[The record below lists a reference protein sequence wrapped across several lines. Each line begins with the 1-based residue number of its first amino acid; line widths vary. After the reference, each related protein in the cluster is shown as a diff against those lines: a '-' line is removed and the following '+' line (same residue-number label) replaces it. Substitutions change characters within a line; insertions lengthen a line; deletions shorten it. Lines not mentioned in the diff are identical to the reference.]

1 MVARSPKPP
10 QPDAKFEILGRA
22 GNGRFGEVLRARRCD
37 DGVLVALKITH
48 EARSRQLLAR
58 EAAHSSLALSPLLPE
73 LVDVGWLLL
82 DGTIGTLAEEATAGA
97 VPCVALTWV
106 DGVLLSEAQRQTREA
121 AHRCDLA
128 LRLARDV
135 GEALSDLHAIGLAH
149 GDIKPDNLIVDSA
162 GRIHIID
169 LGLACDLHEREIE
182 GASPRYL
189 ALGDA
194 DLGDGRARDLAA
206 LGAVLAELVDGDV
219 ASSGTPVSAA
229 RTAVL
234 PEPLR
239 SICAALL
246 APQPGARPT
255 AAWAADTASA
265 ALATHACESTA
276 DSLRKTERNVRH
288 VRAAYL
294 RLRRAETLAATSVR
308 GDTAP
313 WLLEAVEQSRRAR
326 SIAGEAP
333 QIAAASLGP
342 MDPNQLAR
350 WLITLAGSSA
360 ASWAVEPILSIG
372 ESAAAR
378 ALASLA
384 GRVPP
389 SMWTLL
395 DLEAA
400 LGSSSS
406 VIASNRATSPI
417 PWGNELDVEQAT
429 ELALAM
435 GRVPPDARALET
447 IERCPTAPTALLLAA
462 VRALTLRGEHGRA
475 RSLVLRGIAVA
486 AKEVDPLAAEVL
498 RRAGDFGLASERARA
513 ALERDADPDGIARA
527 ALARMTLDAGHI
539 EEALHLTKGAPATAA
554 LCEVG
559 AIIAVA
565 QGEPQRAAAEVA
577 RGEAFAKTPEEHA
590 RLAGMRAYV
599 SHGRDPEY
607 SLKAYSMAAEHAARA
622 GAVAE
627 EGIYLLGLAGAA
639 VDCGDLTLGIDA
651 SKRAALLGEFLERPP
666 LVARAVLAGAVAH
679 ATVGASHDA
688 IRLSHEAIVWARR
701 ASDVHAEAYAYWAI
715 ADASPRSSPEAI
727 SAAERAATLLAS
739 SNITDRL
746 RAYARVLLHKPG
758 SLGAARILELDAAE
772 NDASASSA
780 SKLEWWGARAADISL
795 HMAAGEGATDAAG
808 FVLSRIAALANA
820 RAEIAARGPALA
832 AGAELAARVGNGEM
846 ARNLQTILA
855 STAAELLRRAPPAF
869 VDSAR
874 MLPWV
879 VGAVATT
886 EPGLEPQQSRELEAI
901 VRALSERER
910 LKDLL
915 VQVVD
920 SLVLWTGVER
930 GLLLLRAPDGR
941 LVPRAARNLARAD
954 LHGDQLALSQTLSR
968 QALERR
974 EPIVA
979 TDAAGDLES
988 FHRSAIALKLRSV
1001 LAVPLIAR
1009 GEALGVV
1016 YLDDRVR
1023 RGAFGPRELGWVRTI
1038 ASLAS
1043 FAIADAR
1050 AQVLLRRAARRASRA
1065 SRSLGET
1072 LAQREAALD
1081 VAEREL
1087 ASVRGSRTRFSY
1099 DELVGVSQPMVEMLQ
1114 IVDRVTATSIP
1125 ALILG
1130 ESGSGKELIARAIH
1144 KNGPR
1149 SAGPFVSEN
1158 CGAIPEGLLESA
1170 LFGHARGAFTGA
1182 DRARVGFFEIA
1193 HGGTL
1198 FLDEIGEM
1206 SLTMQVKLLRIL
1218 EDGLVHPIGSE
1229 RARKV
1234 DVRIVAAT
1242 HRDLQAMVR
1251 ARQFREDLFFRLNI
1265 ISIRVPPLRE
1275 RASDIPLIVRHM
1287 LRKHGTG
1294 ANISMTRAAMDR
1306 LTAYDWPGN
1315 VRQLENEIRRT
1326 IVLSDGTIDVPHLSP
1341 EISASPRKDMGL
1353 NVREHV
1359 NTLEAELVRQAMQSA
1374 GGNQTR
1380 AAKLLG
1386 LSRFG
1391 LQKMMK
1397 RLGLPSSTLR
1407 FKTN

>member
-1 MVARSPKPP
+1 MTLRSAQPSPPSAR
-10 QPDAKFEILGRA
+10 FEILGRA
-22 GNGRFGEVLRARRCD
+22 GNGRFGEVLRAKVCD
-37 DGVLVALKITH
+37 GGALVALKISY
-48 EARSRQLLAR
+48 EAEARQLLAR

-73 LVDVGWLLL
+73 LVDVGWLTL
-82 DGTIGTLAEEATAGA
+82 DGKFASITEEAVAGA

-106 DGVLLSEAQRQTREA
+106 DGDLLSETHRGMRDATQRF
-121 AHRCDLA
+121 DLA

-135 GEALSDLHAIGLAH
+135 GEALSDLHSVGLAH
-149 GDIKPDNLIVDSA
+149 CDIKPDNLIVDSA

-169 LGLACDLHEREIE
+169 LGLACDVHEREVE

-189 ALGDA
+189 ARGDA
-194 DLGDGRARDLAA
+194 DLGDARARDLVA

-219 ASSGTPVSAA
+219 ADSATPVSAA

-255 AAWAADTASA
+255 AAWAADAASA
-265 ALATHACESTA
+265 ALATQTAERTA
-276 DSLRKTERNVRH
+276 DAQRKTQRNVRQ

-294 RLRRAETLAATSVR
+294 RLRRAETLTATSVR

-313 WLLEAVEQSRRAR
+313 WLLEAVERARRAR
-326 SIAGEAP
+326 SIAGAAP
-333 QIAAASLGP
+333 QVETTSIGP

-360 ASWAVEPILSIG
+360 ASWPVEAILSIG
-372 ESAAAR
+372 ESAAAQ
-378 ALASLA
+378 ALVSLA
-384 GRVPP
+384 HRVPP
-389 SMWTLL
+389 SMWTLP

-400 LGSSSS
+400 LGSGMAVVSSS
-406 VIASNRATSPI
+406 RISPTV
-417 PWGNELDVEQAT
+417 PWGRDLDVEQAT

-435 GRVPPDARALET
+435 GRVPPDPRALET
-447 IERCPTAPTALLLAA
+447 IERCPSAPTALLIAA
-462 VRALTLRGEHGRA
+462 VRALTLRGEYGRA
-475 RSLVLRGIAVA
+475 RSLVLRGVAVA
-486 AKEVDPLAAEVL
+486 ASEVDPLAADVL
-498 RRAGDFGLASERARA
+498 RRAGDFGLASERGRA
-513 ALERDADPDGIARA
+513 ALARDEDPDGIARA
-527 ALARMTLDAGHI
+527 ALARMALDAGRL
-539 EEALHLTKGAPATAA
+539 EEAVQLRKGGPATAA

-565 QGEPQRAAAEVA
+565 QGDPQRAAAEVA

-590 RLAGMRAYV
+590 RLAGMKAYV

-607 SLKAYSMAAEHAARA
+607 ALGAFSMAAEHAARV

-639 VDCGDLTLGIDA
+639 VDCGDLALGITA

-666 LVARAVLAGAVAH
+666 LVARAVLVGAVAH
-679 ATVGASHDA
+679 AAVGARHDA
-688 IRLSHEAIVWARR
+688 IRLANEAIVWARR
-701 ASDVHAEAYAYWAI
+701 ASDIHAEAGAYWAI
-715 ADASPRSSPEAI
+715 ADASPRFSPDAM
-727 SAAERAATLLAS
+727 SAADRAAELIAS
-739 SNITDRL
+739 SSITDRL
-746 RAYARVLLHKPG
+746 RAYARVLFHKPG
-758 SLGAARILELDAAE
+758 ALTAARILELDAAE
-772 NDASASSA
+772 SDVAASSA
-780 SKLEWWGARAADISL
+780 AKLEWWGARAADISL
-795 HMAAGEGATDAAG
+795 RLSRGEGGADAAG
-808 FVLSRIAALANA
+808 FVLPRLAALVNA

-832 AGAELAARVGNGEM
+832 AGAELAARIGNGEI
-846 ARNLQTILA
+846 ARNLQAILA

-869 VDSAR
+869 ADSAR

-879 VGAVATT
+879 MAAATT
-886 EPGLEPQQSRELEAI
+886 SEGGLEPQQSRELEAI
-901 VRALSERER
+901 VRSLSERER

-941 LVPRAARNLARAD
+941 LVPRAARNLARSD
-954 LHGDQLALSQTLSR
+954 LRGDQLALSHTLSR

-1038 ASLAS
+1038 ASLAA

-1065 SRSLGET
+1065 SRHLREV

-1081 VAEREL
+1081 VVEREL
-1087 ASVRGSRTRFSY
+1087 ASARGSRTRFPY
-1099 DELVGVSQPMVEMLQ
+1099 DELVGVSQRMLEMLQ

-1125 ALILG
+1125 VLILG
-1130 ESGSGKELIARAIH
+1130 ESGSGKELVARAIH

-1149 SAGPFVSEN
+1149 SEGPFVGEN
-1158 CGAIPEGLLESA
+1158 CGAIPEGLLEST

-1182 DRARVGFFEIA
+1182 DRARVGLFEIA
-1193 HGGTL
+1193 NGGTL

-1206 SLTMQVKLLRIL
+1206 SLAMQVKLLRIL
-1218 EDGLVHPIGSE
+1218 EDGLVQPLGSE

-1242 HRDLQAMVR
+1242 HRDLEAMVR
-1251 ARQFREDLFFRLNI
+1251 ARQFREDLLFRLNI

-1275 RASDIPLIVRHM
+1275 RATDIPLIVRHL
-1287 LRKHGTG
+1287 LRKHGDG
-1294 ANISMTRAAMDR
+1294 ANIQITRAAMDR
-1306 LTAYDWPGN
+1306 LTAYEWPGN
-1315 VRQLENEIRRT
+1315 VRQLENEIRRA
-1326 IVLSDGTIDVPHLSP
+1326 IVLADGTIDLPHLSP
-1341 EISASPRKDMGL
+1341 EIGPSATRRAIGL
-1353 NVREHV
+1353 DVREHV
-1359 NTLEAELVRQAMQSA
+1359 NSLEAKLVKQALDSV
-1374 GGNQTR
+1374 GGNQTQ

-1397 RLGLPSSTLR
+1397 RLGLPTLR
-1407 FKTN
+1407 PKNN